1 MKFNMTKDSL
11 NIAENQI
18 SFTSKKI
25 GDELPSELI
34 THFEL
39 YPENSRRPINKTLF
53 RNDYFELKYNVKTKE
68 LAVSSRGDIVY
79 SAIPYDTGRNYIQR
93 AAIQYL
99 LHPEEV
105 RNYIEMHKGNLEQY
119 IKLSMFQL
127 TNKRMNK
134 NNKEVEKA
142 YNAIFQNPLFEI
154 QILGR
159 LLQHDETGPISAN
172 IAGKFL
178 YSENINTG
186 ISEYIFEYLNFVVQ
200 LTNSLPVKTDG
211 KRVEMLETNQSERSF
226 SNSRKRDGFLTY
238 TSDIEPALRLISQEL
253 DIRVENSIIIA
264 KQSQPEKAKPILK
277 SKFGKEIS
285 VLRKNYIPHSV
296 HPKETVKY
304 FENVLS
310 TENKNLL
317 NVVSDVHSNDGKL
330 PFINRNFNILVG
342 DISDSQ
348 VADGNIKGIYVMGN
362 HELVD
367 VLPRSRKELQE
378 KSGNHF

>member
-1 MKFNMTKDSL
+1 M
-11 NIAENQI
+11 
-18 SFTSKKI
+18 
-25 GDELPSELI
+25 
-34 THFEL
+34 
-39 YPENSRRPINKTLF
+39 
-53 RNDYFELKYNVKTKE
+53 KTKE
-68 LAVSSRGDIVY
+68 LAISSRGDILY

-105 RNYIEMHKGNLEQY
+105 RKYIEMHKGNLEQY
-119 IKLSMFQL
+119 IKLGMFQV

-134 NNKEVEKA
+134 NNKEIEKA

-178 YSENINTG
+178 FSENINTG

-211 KRVEMLETNQSERSF
+211 KRVELLETNQSERAF
-226 SNSRKRDGFLTY
+226 SNSRKRDGFLTC

-253 DIRVENSIIIA
+253 EISVENSIIIA
-264 KQSQPEKAKPILK
+264 KQSQSVKAKPILR
-277 SKFGKEIS
+277 SKLGKEIS

-296 HPKETVKY
+296 HPKETEKH

-330 PFINRNFNILVG
+330 PFINKNFNILVR
-342 DISDSQ
+342 DMSDSQ
-348 VADGNIKGIYVMGN
+348 VADGDIKGIYVMGN